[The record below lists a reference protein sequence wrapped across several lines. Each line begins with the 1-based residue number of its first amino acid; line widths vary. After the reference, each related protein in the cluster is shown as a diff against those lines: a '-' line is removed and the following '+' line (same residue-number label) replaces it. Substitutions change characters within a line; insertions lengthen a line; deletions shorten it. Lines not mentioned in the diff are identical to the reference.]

1 MAERRPALPAL
12 EALHTPALAEYRARQ
27 GLACLARPQKVPRP
41 ASPIF
46 DIAFA
51 QNHDT

>member
-12 EALHTPALAEYRARQ
+12 EALHTPTLAEFRAGQ
-27 GLACLARPQKVPRP
+27 GIACLARPQKVAPP
-41 ASPIF
+41 ASPII